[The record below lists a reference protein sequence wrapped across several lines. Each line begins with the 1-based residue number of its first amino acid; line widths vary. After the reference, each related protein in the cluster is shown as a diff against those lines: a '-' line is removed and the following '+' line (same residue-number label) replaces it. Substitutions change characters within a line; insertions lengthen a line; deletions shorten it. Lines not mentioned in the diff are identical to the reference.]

1 MTDPAIH
8 HYTEILRRDF
18 TAFSHRAFRALNG
31 DVPYLGN
38 WHLEVMAA
46 KLEDVRSGRTRR
58 LIVSLPPRHLKSHMA
73 SIAFV
78 AFVLGHDPS
87 KQILCASYAQD
98 LAEKLARD
106 CRQLMTAPF
115 YTALFDTEL
124 APDKTAVAEFA
135 TTRGGF
141 RLATS
146 VGGVLTGRGADLIVI
161 DDPLKADEAYSD
173 ARRNAV
179 NEWFDTSLVSRLNDK
194 EKGAIVIVM
203 QRLHEDDL
211 VGHVTAKDKDSKDGA
226 RKDGDWEVLSFPAIA
241 EEDEVFAVLTPYG
254 PKTFRRKAGE
264 VLHPQ
269 RESESTLARLKA
281 QMGAAAFAA
290 QYQQAPCP
298 REGAMVKAAWFPRY
312 APGDLPAK
320 FDAKILSCDT
330 ANKASE
336 LSDYSALTLWGE
348 RAGHFWLID
357 VVRRRM
363 EYPALKRTIRELAL
377 AHKID
382 VVLIEDRASGTQ
394 LIQELAAEQVSG
406 VKAALPAGDKQMRL
420 WAQTAKMEQGFVHLP
435 QAAPWLDDYIRELT
449 SFPNGKHDDQVDST
463 TQAMAWA
470 ATGTNEQGWLDYA
483 KAELERWKKEAD
495 TPPTPGWTK
504 AEMIKHGLWRW

>member
-1 MTDPAIH
+1 MSEASIA
-8 HYTEILRRDF
+8 HYADILRRDF

-46 KLEDVRSGRTRR
+46 KLEEVRSGRTRR
-58 LIVSLPPRHLKSHMA
+58 LVIDLPPRHLKSHMA

-115 YTALFDTEL
+115 YTQLFDTAL

-194 EKGAIVIVM
+194 ESGA
-203 QRLHEDDL
+203 
-211 VGHVTAKDKDSKDGA
+211 
-226 RKDGDWEVLSFPAIA
+226 
-241 EEDEVFAVLTPYG
+241 
-254 PKTFRRKAGE
+254 
-264 VLHPQ
+264 
-269 RESESTLARLKA
+269 
-281 QMGAAAFAA
+281 
-290 QYQQAPCP
+290 
-298 REGAMVKAAWFPRY
+298 
-312 APGDLPAK
+312 
-320 FDAKILSCDT
+320 
-330 ANKASE
+330 
-336 LSDYSALTLWGE
+336 
-348 RAGHFWLID
+348 
-357 VVRRRM
+357 
-363 EYPALKRTIRELAL
+363 
-377 AHKID
+377 
-382 VVLIEDRASGTQ
+382 
-394 LIQELAAEQVSG
+394 
-406 VKAALPAGDKQMRL
+406 
-420 WAQTAKMEQGFVHLP
+420 
-435 QAAPWLDDYIRELT
+435 
-449 SFPNGKHDDQVDST
+449 
-463 TQAMAWA
+463 
-470 ATGTNEQGWLDYA
+470 
-483 KAELERWKKEAD
+483 
-495 TPPTPGWTK
+495 
-504 AEMIKHGLWRW
+504 